1 MDEAV
6 EPIGYLTISQTNHS
20 HTTYAITLII
30 CRFKVYCCK
39 IIHTF
44 FRYID
49 KGTTK
54 KRYTKFFFPVQFL
67 IFETSAAK

>member
-6 EPIGYLTISQTNHS
+6 EPIGYLTISHNNHT
-20 HTTYAITLII
+20 HTTYAGTFII
-30 CRFKVYCCK
+30 CRLEVYCCK

-44 FRYID
+44 SLHRQRYD
-49 KGTTK
+49 K

>member
-6 EPIGYLTISQTNHS
+6 EPIGYLTISHNNHT
-20 HTTYAITLII
+20 HTTYAGTFII
-30 CRFKVYCCK
+30 CRLEVYCCK

-44 FRYID
+44 FV
-49 KGTTK
+49 TQTK
-54 KRYTKFFFPVQFL
+54 VRQKAIYKILFPVQFL

>member
-1 MDEAV
+1 LLQNY
-6 EPIGYLTISQTNHS
+6 PY
-20 HTTYAITLII
+20 
-30 CRFKVYCCK
+30 
-39 IIHTF
+39 F
-44 FRYID
+44 FRYTD